1 MKIITVNTLF
11 IFSALMACHS
21 NTNYKKAQPVM
32 ADTAKFYPLA
42 AFFKSQI
49 QYVDLRNFP
58 MYRITLQNGKKD
70 SVSLNKD
77 DFISWAGIFLA
88 RSISDPK
95 VKGLYDETIF
105 HDLSTASY
113 TLNYKTADTAAEVR
127 NIDILLDEETNNV
140 KRIFIKSLY
149 KHGDTSIEEQCNWKA
164 FKSFQVN
171 RAYQTRNGYNGTEL
185 NYINWNDKP

>member
-1 MKIITVNTLF
+1 MKIVTVNVLF

-21 NTNYKKAQPVM
+21 NTNYTIAKPVM

-58 MYRITLQNGKKD
+58 IYKITLQDGKKD
-70 SVSLNKD
+70 SVSLNKEE
-77 DFISWAGIFLA
+77 FISWAGIFLA
-88 RSISDPK
+88 RSISDPTI
-95 VKGLYDETIF
+95 KGLYTETVF

-113 TLNYKTADTAAEVR
+113 TLNYTTADTAAEVR

-149 KHGDTSIEEQCNWKA
+149 KRGDTSIEEQCNWKA

-171 RAYQTRNGYNGTEL
+171 RSLQTHNGYNRTSL

>member
-21 NTNYKKAQPVM
+21 NTNYTRVNPVK
-32 ADTAKFYPLA
+32 ADTAKFYPLTT
-42 AFFKSQI
+42 FFKSQME
-49 QYVDLRNFP
+49 YVDLRNFP
-58 MYRITLQNGKKD
+58 IYKITRQDGKKD
-70 SVSLNKD
+70 SVSLDKKS
-77 DFISWAGIFLA
+77 FISWADIFLA

-95 VKGLYDETIF
+95 LKGLYDETVF

-113 TLNYKTADTAAEVR
+113 TLNYTTTDTSAEVR

-149 KHGDTSIEEQCNWKA
+149 IRGDTSIEEQCNWKA

-171 RAYQTRNGYNGTEL
+171 RAFQTKNGYKGIQL